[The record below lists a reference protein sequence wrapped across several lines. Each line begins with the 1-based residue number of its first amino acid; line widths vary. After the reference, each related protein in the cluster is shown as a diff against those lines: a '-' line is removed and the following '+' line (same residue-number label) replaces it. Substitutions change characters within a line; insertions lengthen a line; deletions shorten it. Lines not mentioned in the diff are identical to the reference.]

1 MMSEQNQVQVT
12 LDWALNVLRAV
23 ANELTGYE
31 QTEEIEDMKKD
42 SDM

>member
-12 LDWALNVLRAV
+12 LDRALNVLRAV

-31 QTEEIEDMKKD
+31 QTKEIEDMKKD
-42 SDM
+42 SDK